1 MLRPRWRKVLRDLW
15 LNKTRTVL
23 VVLSIA
29 VGVFAVGTIATS
41 QIILS
46 RDLNAVYQ
54 ATNPAS
60 ATFYTFDSF
69 GDDTVGAVQNIR
81 EIKEA
86 EGRRRVVVRAKTGPD
101 EWRLLILNVIPDF
114 DDLKIDKFHSEAGAW
129 PPPDHEMLIDRAA
142 LSLLKANM
150 GDTLLIKTPEG
161 KERRMRIAG
170 LSHDLNAQLFVFD
183 GQAYG
188 FISADTLEWLGQ
200 SPDYNEL
207 RIVVADTVPATSA
220 DIKKVADK
228 VQDKIEDGGQT
239 ILFTLIPPPGKSPL
253 DFLIQTISI
262 LMGTLALLSLLLS
275 GFLVINTISALLTQQ
290 VRQIGI
296 MKAVGARNRQVIV
309 MYLVTVTIFGLL
321 ALLIAIPIGVI
332 GAYQF
337 SRFIAGYLNFDI
349 TEFRLPPEVLATE
362 IAVGLVVPL
371 LAGLYPILVGVKVT
385 VREAISEY
393 GLGKGH
399 FGTSAFDRL
408 LISDLRFRF
417 AHPGRIDDLQR
428 MFKPKIANRKST
440 ILNPPARDA
449 QNEARRAKFF
459 LSRPLLLSLRNTF
472 RRKTRLA
479 LTLLTLI
486 FGGVIFIT
494 VFSLRVSMLNT
505 LDNWMA
511 YFRWDVAVQFE
522 RDYRIERLI
531 QETLNVPG
539 VTAAE
544 TWGFAGARR
553 KRPDG
558 SDSDSIMLYAPPAE
572 TRMAHP
578 TIVEGRWLKSDD
590 ENAVVVNSIVFRD
603 EPDVK
608 VGDEITLKIEGKEKR
623 WQVIGVVTGGFPMAT
638 MFVNYPYFARATH
651 NVGKAQWV
659 FATTQQHDFD
669 FQAQIVRALED
680 RFEYLGFDVS
690 ATAKVAEEISEV
702 QSIFEVIV
710 VLLLI
715 MAVLI
720 AVIGGLGLMGTMSI
734 NVLERTREIGVMRAI
749 GASNGAVRRVFIIEG
764 IIIGLLSWLFGAI
777 LAYPI
782 SKFLSDTIG
791 RQFLSAPLDYT
802 FSINGVLLWLAV
814 VIVLSVLASFLP
826 AWNASRLTVRE
837 VLAYE

>member
-1 MLRPRWRKVLRDLW
+1 MLKLFLKPRWRKVLRDLW
-15 LNKTRTVL
+15 LNKTRTLL

-29 VGVFAVGTIATS
+29 VGVFAVGAIATS

-69 GDDTVGAVQNIR
+69 GDDAVEAVRNIR

-86 EGRRRVVVRAKTGPD
+86 EGRRRVIVRAKTGPD

-114 DDLKIDKFHSEAGAW
+114 DDIKIDKFHSEAGAW

-150 GDTLLIKTPEG
+150 GDTILIKTPEG
-161 KERRMRIAG
+161 KERQMRIAG

-188 FISADTLEWLGQ
+188 FISADTLKWLGQ

-207 RIVVADTVPATSA
+207 RIVVTDAAHATSA
-220 DIKKVADK
+220 HIKEVADK

-262 LMGTLALLSLLLS
+262 LMGALALLSLLLS

-296 MKAVGARNRQVIV
+296 MKAVGARNRQVIS
-309 MYLVTVTIFGLL
+309 MYLVTVAIFGLL
-321 ALLIAIPIGVI
+321 ALFIAIPLGVM

-337 SRFIAGYLNFDI
+337 SRFIAGYLNFDL
-349 TEFRLPPEVLATE
+349 TEFRLPSEVLAAE

-371 LAGLYPILVGVKVT
+371 VAGLYPILVGVKVT

-393 GLGKGH
+393 GLGKGR

-408 LISDLRFRF
+408 LISDLRFT
-417 AHPGRIDDLQR
+417 IYDLR
-428 MFKPKIANRKST
+428 GMFKPKIANRKST
-440 ILNPPARDA
+440 IVNR
-449 QNEARRAKFF
+449 KFF

-505 LDNWMA
+505 LDSWMA

-522 RDYRIERLI
+522 RDYRIERVI

-572 TRMAHP
+572 TKMAHP
-578 TIVEGRWLKSDD
+578 TVVEGRWLRPDD
-590 ENAVVVNSIVFRD
+590 ENAIVVNSVVFRD

-623 WQVIGVVTGGFPMAT
+623 WQVVGVATGGFPMPT
-638 MFVNYPYFARATH
+638 MFANYPYFARTTH

-659 FATTQQHDFD
+659 FATTQQHDFE
-669 FQAQIVRALED
+669 FQAQTVRALED

-702 QSIFEVIV
+702 EAIFEVIV

-720 AVIGGLGLMGTMSI
+720 AIIGGLGLMGTMSI

-749 GASNGAVRRVFIIEG
+749 GASNGAVRRVFIVEG
-764 IIIGLLSWLFGAI
+764 IIIGLLSWLFGSI

-802 FSINGVLLWLAV
+802 FSINGVLLWLVV
-814 VIVLSVLASFLP
+814 VIVLSALASFLP